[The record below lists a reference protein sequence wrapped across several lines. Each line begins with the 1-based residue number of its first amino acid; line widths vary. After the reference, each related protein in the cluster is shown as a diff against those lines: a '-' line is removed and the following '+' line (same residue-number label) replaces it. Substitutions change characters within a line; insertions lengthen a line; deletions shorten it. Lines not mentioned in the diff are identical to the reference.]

1 MLDINVVKQSIP
13 DSVSLQIQQLIA
25 NKELKAG
32 DKLPSQRDLA
42 EQLGVGRP
50 AIREALKR
58 LEAMGIV
65 KVQHGKSSTIEKVDL
80 STVMGNVSSLLELTP
95 IDVLQ
100 LLEAKEIIE
109 FKCTDLASQRATEND
124 LAEMKGYLQE
134 MEKNKKNPKVHA
146 EADYLFHF
154 TIVKAADNPFI
165 IEIMKVLG
173 KMIERAIE
181 ETAIEDDLA
190 GREKAMRY
198 HRSLYRAIAQKD
210 GKKAAEVLHKHSLES
225 RGRYETMHHKHP
237 RAEEKPFINT
247 SNTY

>member
-1 MLDINVVKQSIP
+1 LRRLGEANMLDISVSKQSIP
-13 DSVSLQIQQLIA
+13 DSVSKQIQQLIA
-25 NKELKAG
+25 KRKLKAG

-80 STVMGNVSSLLELTP
+80 STIMGNVSNLLELAP

-109 FKCTDLASQRATEND
+109 FKCIELASQRATEKD
-124 LAEMKGYLQE
+124 LTEMKGYLEE

-154 TIVKAADNPFI
+154 TIVKAAGNPFI

-173 KMIERAIE
+173 KMIEKAIE
-181 ETAIEDDLA
+181 ETAIEDDLI
-190 GREKAMRY
+190 GRERAMRY
-198 HRSLYRAIAQKD
+198 HRSLYRAIRQKD

-225 RGRYETMHHKHP
+225 RGRYEMMHSKHHKK
-237 RAEEKPFINT
+237 EL
-247 SNTY
+247 

>member
-1 MLDINVVKQSIP
+1 MLDISVSKQSIP
-13 DSVSLQIQQLIA
+13 DSVSKQIQQLIA
-25 NKELKAG
+25 KRKLKAG

-80 STVMGNVSSLLELTP
+80 STIMGNVSNLLELAP

-100 LLEAKEIIE
+100 LLEAKEIVE
-109 FKCTDLASQRATEND
+109 FKCSELASQRATEKD
-124 LAEMKGYLQE
+124 LTEMKGYLEE

-154 TIVKAADNPFI
+154 TIVKAAGNPFI

-173 KMIERAIE
+173 KMIEKAIE
-181 ETAIEDDLA
+181 ETAIEDDLI
-190 GREKAMRY
+190 GRERAMRY
-198 HRSLYRAIAQKD
+198 HRSLYRAIRQKD

-225 RGRYETMHHKHP
+225 RGRYEMMHSKHHKK
-237 RAEEKPFINT
+237 EL
-247 SNTY
+247 

>member
-1 MLDINVVKQSIP
+1 MLDINITKQSIP
-13 DSVSLQIQQLIA
+13 DSVSMQIQQLIA
-25 NKELKAG
+25 KRKLKAG

-58 LEAMGIV
+58 LEAMGVV

-80 STVMGNVSSLLELTP
+80 STIMGNVSSLLQLAP

-109 FKCTDLASQRATEND
+109 SKCAELASRRATEGD
-124 LAEMKGYLQE
+124 LTEMRGYLEE
-134 MEKNKKNPKVHA
+134 MEKNKYNPKVHA

-154 TIVKAADNPFI
+154 TIVRAADNPFI

-173 KMIERAIE
+173 KMIEKAIE
-181 ETAIEDDLA
+181 ETAIEDDLV
-190 GREKAMRY
+190 GREKAKRY
-198 HRSLYRAIAQKD
+198 HRSLYRAIRQRDGQK
-210 GKKAAEVLHKHSLES
+210 AVEVLHKHSLES
-225 RGRYETMHHKHP
+225 RSRYEMMHSKH
-237 RAEEKPFINT
+237 RHA
-247 SNTY
+247 

>member
-1 MLDINVVKQSIP
+1 MLDINITKQSIP
-13 DSVSLQIQQLIA
+13 DSVCMQIQQLIA
-25 NKELKAG
+25 KRKLKAG

-80 STVMGNVSSLLELTP
+80 STIMGNVGSLLELAP
-95 IDVLQ
+95 MEVLK

-109 FKCTDLASQRATEND
+109 FKCSELASQRATEHD
-124 LAEMKGYLQE
+124 LTEMKGYLEE
-134 MEKNKKNPKVHA
+134 MVKNKGNPKVHA

-154 TIVKAADNPFI
+154 TIVKAAGHSFI

-173 KMIERAIE
+173 KMIEKAIE
-181 ETAIEDDLA
+181 ETAIEDDLV
-190 GREKAMRY
+190 GRERALRY
-198 HRSLYRAIAQKD
+198 HRSLYRAIRQKD
-210 GKKAAEVLHKHSLES
+210 GMKAAEVLHKHSLES
-225 RGRYETMHHKHP
+225 RGRYEMMYSKHHGARRGGRVQK
-237 RAEEKPFINT
+237 
-247 SNTY
+247 

>member
-1 MLDINVVKQSIP
+1 MLDISVSKQSIP
-13 DSVSLQIQQLIA
+13 DSVSKQIQQLIA
-25 NKELKAG
+25 KRKLKAG

-80 STVMGNVSSLLELTP
+80 STIMGNVSNLLELAP

-109 FKCTDLASQRATEND
+109 FKCSELASQRATEKD
-124 LAEMKGYLQE
+124 LTEMKGYLEE

-154 TIVKAADNPFI
+154 TIVKAAGNPFI
-165 IEIMKVLG
+165 IEIM
-173 KMIERAIE
+173 IEKAIE
-181 ETAIEDDLA
+181 ETAIEDDLI
-190 GREKAMRY
+190 GRERAMRY
-198 HRSLYRAIAQKD
+198 HRSLYRAIRQKD

-225 RGRYETMHHKHP
+225 RGRYEMMHSKHYKK
-237 RAEEKPFINT
+237 EL
-247 SNTY
+247 

>member
-1 MLDINVVKQSIP
+1 MLDISVSKQSIP
-13 DSVSLQIQQLIA
+13 DSVSKQIQQLIA
-25 NKELKAG
+25 KRKLKAG

-80 STVMGNVSSLLELTP
+80 STIMGNVSNLLELAP

-109 FKCTDLASQRATEND
+109 FKCSELASQRATEKD
-124 LAEMKGYLQE
+124 LIEMKGYLEE

-173 KMIERAIE
+173 KMIEKAIE
-181 ETAIEDDLA
+181 ETAIEDDLV
-190 GREKAMRY
+190 GRERAMRY
-198 HRSLYRAIAQKD
+198 HRSLYRAIRQKD
-210 GKKAAEVLHKHSLES
+210 EKKAAEVLHKHSLES
-225 RGRYETMHHKHP
+225 RGRYEMMHSKHH
-237 RAEEKPFINT
+237 EKEL
-247 SNTY
+247 

>member
-1 MLDINVVKQSIP
+1 LRRLGEANMLDISVSKQSIP
-13 DSVSLQIQQLIA
+13 DSVSKQIQQLIA
-25 NKELKAG
+25 KRKLKAG

-80 STVMGNVSSLLELTP
+80 STIMGNVSNLLELAP

-100 LLEAKEIIE
+100 LLEAKEIVE
-109 FKCTDLASQRATEND
+109 FKCSELASQRATEKD
-124 LAEMKGYLQE
+124 LTEMKGYLEE

-173 KMIERAIE
+173 KMIEKAIE
-181 ETAIEDDLA
+181 ETAIEDDLI
-190 GREKAMRY
+190 GRERAMRY
-198 HRSLYRAIAQKD
+198 HRSLYRAIRQKD

-225 RGRYETMHHKHP
+225 RGRYEMMHSKHHKK
-237 RAEEKPFINT
+237 EL
-247 SNTY
+247 